1 VAVGLRGCQHMS
13 KKKEPQ
19 RMNQENKSKGL
30 VPRLRFPEFRDAGEW
45 EERQLSHLTTKI
57 SDGIHTTPVYDK
69 NGEYAFI
76 NGNNLVHGRIL
87 IDEKTKR
94 VNLGEFNKHKKP
106 LDENSILMS
115 INGTIGNLAF
125 FRGEQVI
132 LGKSACF
139 IKIDSMLANKFFIY
153 DMLQT
158 EKVKHLFTSELTGS
172 TIKNLSLATIKNIAL
187 RIPTLPEQKKIADCL
202 SSLDEL
208 ITTQAQKISTLKAHK
223 KGLMQQLFP
232 AEGENVPGL
241 RFPEFKDAGEWEA
254 KSFSKLFEIGSGK
267 DYKQLSAGDIPVY
280 GSGGYMLSVND
291 YLYDG
296 ESACIG
302 RKGTINKPMFLT
314 GKFWTVDTLF
324 YTHSFENC
332 LPTFVFLLFQ
342 NINWMKYNEAGG
354 VPSLSKVIIKKI
366 EACVPAIP
374 EQQKIADCLSSFDEL
389 ITTQIQKID
398 TLKEHKKGLMQGLFR
413 SSDEVS
419 V

>member
-1 VAVGLRGCQHMS
+1 M
-13 KKKEPQ
+13 KP
-19 RMNQENKSKGL
+19 ENKSKGL
-30 VPRLRFPEFRDAGEW
+30 VPGLRFPEFRDAGEW

-139 IKIDSMLANKFFIY
+139 IKIDSRLANKFLIY
-153 DMLQT
+153 NMLQT

-187 RIPTLPEQKKIADCL
+187 RVPTLPEQQKIADCL

-208 ITTQAQKISTLKAHK
+208 ITTQAQKIDTLKAHK
-223 KGLMQQLFP
+223 KGLMQKLFP
-232 AEGENVPGL
+232 AEGETVPGL
-241 RFPEFKDAGEWEA
+241 RFPEFRDAGEWEICQLG
-254 KSFSKLFEIGSGK
+254 KFIEEFRENSCIQDEFEVLTSARSGLVRQREYY
-267 DYKQLSAGDIPVY
+267 DNERITERDNVGFNIIPPKY
-280 GSGGYMLSVND
+280 ITYRSRSDDRRFYFNENNLG
-291 YLYDG
+291 
-296 ESACIG
+296 
-302 RKGTINKPMFLT
+302 LT
-314 GKFWTVDTLF
+314 GVISTYYPVFRILGGDNKFFIELLTRFSEIVGKFSVGTSQTVL
-324 YTHSFENC
+324 SMNNLKRLK
-332 LPTFVFLLFQ
+332 LPVPL
-342 NINWMKYNEAGG
+342 EA
-354 VPSLSKVIIKKI
+354 
-366 EACVPAIP
+366 
-374 EQQKIADCLSSFDEL
+374 EQQKIADCLSSLDEL
-389 ITTQIQKID
+389 ITAEVQKID
-398 TLKEHKKGLMQGLFR
+398 TLKAHKKGLMQGLFP
-413 SSDEVS
+413 SADEVG